1 MSFMADVM
9 GKLAERYPKTIK
21 LPKGLEFSVRPLKPE
36 DEGGLAEF
44 FRALPIEE
52 RMGFNDDVS
61 DAKVIKKWCTE
72 PDFDKVLPLLAIDIV
87 KVVADVTLHFSQK
100 RWSRHVANVRVSVH
114 PHYRGKG
121 LATALIKEVIG
132 FCEIIRIPILNA
144 EVLAHQ
150 RNAARVF
157 EDLEFDCIATLPA
170 QVLDLTGTPRD
181 VLIYSYT
188 VFSPHRFAAEHTDQE
203 EVDIG
208 GGG

>member
-1 MSFMADVM
+1 MDFMPDVM

-21 LPKGLEFSVRPLKPE
+21 LPKGLELTVRPLMPE
-36 DEGGLAEF
+36 DEAGLAEF

-52 RMGFNDDVS
+52 RMGFNDDVA
-61 DAKVIKKWCTE
+61 DPKVIKKWCTQA
-72 PDFDKVLPLLAIDIV
+72 DFNKVLPLLAFDIA
-87 KVVADVTLHFSQK
+87 KVVADVTMHFSQK

-121 LATALIKEVIG
+121 LATALVKEVIEL
-132 FCEIIRIPILNA
+132 CELIRIPILNA

-157 EDLEFDCIATLPA
+157 EALEFDCIATLPA
-170 QVLDLTGTPRD
+170 HVLDLTGTPRD
-181 VLIYSYT
+181 MLVYSYT
-188 VFSPHRFAAEHTDQE
+188 VFSPHRFAMEHTDEE